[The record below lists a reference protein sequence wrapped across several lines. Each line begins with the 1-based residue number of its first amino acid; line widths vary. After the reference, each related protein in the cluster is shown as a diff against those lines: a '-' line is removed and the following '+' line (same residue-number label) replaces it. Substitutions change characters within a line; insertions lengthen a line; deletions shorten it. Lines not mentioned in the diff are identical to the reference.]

1 MGQCALCYQQQKSSL
16 QDPPLSTTHS
26 AQPPS
31 LPFVAEAPQNLSP
44 IALPLGLI
52 SPLPGAA
59 PPSHPLLSPQVLLL
73 SARDALLSRLIL
85 NNRSDPANTQRFC
98 RVAFGA
104 YNPRARNAPAG
115 SATPSNSL
123 AGAGGRSLD
132 ELRAAAGGLLEGS
145 GVPELEE
152 RVLGYLCEAAGGVKL
167 VALLDDTDRLLT
179 EVRVETGGV
188 GAAYNGTYDQTSQRV
203 LANVC

>member
-1 MGQCALCYQQQKSSL
+1 M
-16 QDPPLSTTHS
+16 
-26 AQPPS
+26 
-31 LPFVAEAPQNLSP
+31 
-44 IALPLGLI
+44 
-52 SPLPGAA
+52 
-59 PPSHPLLSPQVLLL
+59 LLL

-104 YNPRARNAPAG
+104 YNPTRPRARNAPAAS

-179 EVRVETGGV
+179 EVGSCVDRWI
-188 GAAYNGTYDQTSQRV
+188 
-203 LANVC
+203 VCRIERQM